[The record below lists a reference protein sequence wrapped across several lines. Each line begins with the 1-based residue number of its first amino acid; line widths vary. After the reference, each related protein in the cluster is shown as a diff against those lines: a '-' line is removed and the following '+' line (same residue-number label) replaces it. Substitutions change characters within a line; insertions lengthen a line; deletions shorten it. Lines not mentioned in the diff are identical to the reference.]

1 MKPVISRQ
9 VILANRPIGVPQASD
24 FSINEKVLGAPGPG
38 ELLLRTIYLSLD
50 PYMRGRMNA
59 VASYAPYVQ
68 TGEVMVG
75 GTVSI
80 VEASNSPSFSI
91 GDFVLGHTGWQ
102 SHVLHDGTGLRKLD
116 PRQAPIS
123 TALGVLGMPGLTA
136 YAGLLDIGQPKKSD
150 TVVVSA
156 ATGAVGGVVGQLAR
170 ISGCRVVG
178 IAGAKEKCSYAVEEL
193 GYHACVSHHSPDL
206 KNQLAEACP
215 DGVDVYFENVGGVVF
230 DAVFDYLNIGAR
242 MTVCGMI
249 SHYNE
254 TARSPEPDRLPRIMR
269 AILTRRLKIQGIIVF
284 DYAHREPDFLA
295 DVSKWIRN
303 GELRYRED
311 IVDGLDNAVS
321 AFQGLFT
328 GNNFGKLL
336 IRVSDDPTRE

>member
-1 MKPVISRQ
+1 M
-9 VILANRPIGVPQASD
+9 
-24 FSINEKVLGAPGPG
+24 
-38 ELLLRTIYLSLD
+38 
-50 PYMRGRMNA
+50 
-59 VASYAPYVQ
+59 
-68 TGEVMVG
+68 
-75 GTVSI
+75 
-80 VEASNSPSFSI
+80 
-91 GDFVLGHTGWQ
+91 
-102 SHVLHDGTGLRKLD
+102 
-116 PRQAPIS
+116 
-123 TALGVLGMPGLTA
+123 
-136 YAGLLDIGQPKKSD
+136 
-150 TVVVSA
+150 
-156 ATGAVGGVVGQLAR
+156 
-170 ISGCRVVG
+170 
-178 IAGAKEKCSYAVEEL
+178 
-193 GYHACVSHHSPDL
+193 
-206 KNQLAEACP
+206 
-215 DGVDVYFENVGGVVF
+215 GGVVF